1 MTNFNICGIGTYI
14 PEYVLTNE
22 ELSGMVDTND
32 EWITKRVGIKERHI
46 SQGETV
52 WQMGKC
58 AALQA
63 LKDANR
69 NPEDIDMI
77 IATTATP
84 DFFYPSLSCLIQKE
98 IKAVNAFCFD
108 LTAGCSGFIYAADV
122 AEKYL
127 RTGEYS
133 NILIVCS
140 ECLSAV
146 TDYTDRSTCVLF
158 GDGAGACIVTAQG
171 EGKMLASYLASE
183 GEGGFSLYAKA
194 ITNHS
199 PFVKPEIAEQ
209 YDAFPECR
217 DHFLKMDGA
226 EVYKFATR
234 AMVHACQK
242 VCEKAGITI
251 DEVDYIIPHQANER
265 IIDFAVKRLK
275 VNPEKAIKTI
285 QQYGNT
291 SSASNLLCFESLIK
305 QGKPQKGDKVIFT
318 AFGAGL
324 TYGAFLLEW

>member
-1 MTNFNICGIGTYI
+1 MSNFNICGVGTYI
-14 PEYVLTNE
+14 PEYILTNE
-22 ELSGMVDTND
+22 ELSTMVETND

-46 SQGETV
+46 SQGEPT
-52 WQMGKC
+52 WYMGKN
-58 AALQA
+58 AALMA
-63 LKDANR
+63 MKHAKINA
-69 NPEDIDMI
+69 EDIDMI

-84 DFFYPSLSCLIQKE
+84 DFFYPSLSCLVQKE

-127 RTGEYS
+127 RTGEYE
-133 NILIVCS
+133 NILIVSS

-146 TDYTDRSTCVLF
+146 TDYSDRSTCVLF
-158 GDGAGACIVTAQG
+158 GDGAGACIVSSKG

-183 GEGGFSLYAKA
+183 GEGGFSLYSKA
-194 ITNHS
+194 IVNHS
-199 PFVKPEIAEQ
+199 PFAKPEIAEK
-209 YDAFPECR
+209 YDAFPNCN
-217 DHFLKMDGA
+217 DSFLKMDGA

-234 AMVHACQK
+234 AMVYACQK
-242 VCEKAGITI
+242 VCDKAGISI
-251 DEVDYIIPHQANER
+251 DDVDYVIPHQANER

-275 VNPEKAIKTI
+275 LTPEKAVKTI

-291 SSASNLLCFESLIK
+291 SSASNLLCFDHLMK